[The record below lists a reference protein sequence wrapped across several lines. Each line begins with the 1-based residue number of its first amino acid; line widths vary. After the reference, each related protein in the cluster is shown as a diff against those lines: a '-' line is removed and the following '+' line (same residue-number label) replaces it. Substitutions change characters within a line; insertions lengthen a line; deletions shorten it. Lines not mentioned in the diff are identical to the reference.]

1 MWDNKAALA
10 IVDDHL
16 IVQEGLQKLL
26 LHAKHIHI
34 AGCFTEGLAFLSFL
48 KNNPVDVVLLD
59 ITLPDVNGIDL
70 CKDIKRIAPDTCVL
84 ALSNHSERSMILQML
99 QNGASGYLLKNISS
113 EELTNCINEAMNGQ
127 ITFSQAVKEIMARPS
142 TSDLKGI
149 PQLTKREKEILH
161 LIAEGKTT
169 AVIAEELYLSPLTIE
184 THRKNLM
191 QKFKVKNVAALIK
204 EAVQRQ
210 MV

>member
-1 MWDNKAALA
+1 MSDTKATLA

-16 IVQEGLQKLL
+16 IVLEGLQKLL
-26 LHAKHIHI
+26 ANAGHIHI
-34 AGCFTEGLAFLSFL
+34 AGTFTQGLEFLSFL
-48 KNNPVDVVLLD
+48 KTNPINIVLLD
-59 ITLPDVNGIDL
+59 ITLPDANGIDL
-70 CKDIKRIAPDTCVL
+70 CKEIKKISPHTCVL
-84 ALSNHSERSMILQML
+84 GLSNHSERSMILQML
-99 QNGASGYLLKNISS
+99 HHGASGYLLKNISA
-113 EELTNCINEAMNGQ
+113 EELILCINEALNGQ

-142 TSDLKGI
+142 MSDLNGI

-161 LIAEGKTT
+161 LIADGKTT
-169 AVIAEELYLSPLTIE
+169 ATIAEELYLSPLTIE